1 MKETLRISNRRR
13 MHMKLPEYIT
23 RDEVRRVCKELKL
36 KDWSSLKDDKVTAK
50 EARIILSEVN
60 TEKMTIPLEEFRR
73 GLEVELEHGMRFKDA
88 NVTNN
93 HPMITGMIV
102 LAHLKEMMDYYERL
116 EVAELEGDIFKAVK
130 TGNIE
135 KVKKYVKRLAKSK
148 SDLCTLELLN
158 MK

>member
-1 MKETLRISNRRR
+1 MD
-13 MHMKLPEYIT
+13 MKLPEYIT

-36 KDWSSLKDDKVTAK
+36 RDWSSIKDDKVTAK
-50 EARIILSEVN
+50 EAKIILSQVN

-93 HPMITGMIV
+93 HPMVTGMIV

-130 TGNIE
+130 AGNPE
-135 KVKKYVKRLAKSK
+135 KVKKYFKRLVKAKIELSA
-148 SDLCTLELLN
+148 LESSN

>member
-1 MKETLRISNRRR
+1 
-13 MHMKLPEYIT
+13 MKLPEYIT
-23 RDEVRRVCKELKL
+23 VDEVRRVCKELKL
-36 KDWSSLKDDKVTAK
+36 RDWTKIKDDKVTAK
-50 EARIILSEVN
+50 DARIILSKVN
-60 TEKMTIPLEEFRR
+60 TERMPIPLEEFRR
-73 GLEVELEHGMRFKDA
+73 GLEVELEHGARFKDA

-130 TGNIE
+130 AGNIE
-135 KVKKYVKRLAKSK
+135 KVKKYYKRLAKAKIELSA
-148 SDLCTLELLN
+148 LESSN

>member
-1 MKETLRISNRRR
+1 
-13 MHMKLPEYIT
+13 MKLPEYIT

-36 KDWSSLKDDKVTAK
+36 RDWSSIKDDKVSAK
-50 EARIILSEVN
+50 EAKIILSQVN
-60 TEKMTIPLEEFRR
+60 TEKMAIPLEEFRR

-93 HPMITGMIV
+93 HPMVTGMIV

-130 TGNIE
+130 AGNPE
-135 KVKKYVKRLAKSK
+135 KVKKYFKRLVKAKIELSA
-148 SDLCTLELLN
+148 LESSN

>member
-1 MKETLRISNRRR
+1 
-13 MHMKLPEYIT
+13 MKLPQYIT
-23 RDEVRRVCKELKL
+23 IDEVKRVCKELKIR
-36 KDWSSLKDDKVTAK
+36 DWSSIKDDKVTAK
-50 EARIILSEVN
+50 EAKIILLNVN
-60 TEKMTIPLEEFRR
+60 TEKMSIPLEEFRR
-73 GLEVELEHGMRFKDA
+73 GLDVELEHGMRFKDA

-130 TGNIE
+130 AGNIE
-135 KVKKYVKRLAKSK
+135 KVKKYFKRLVKAKNEL
-148 SDLCTLELLN
+148 DTLEAMN

>member
-1 MKETLRISNRRR
+1 
-13 MHMKLPEYIT
+13 MKLPEYIT

-36 KDWSSLKDDKVTAK
+36 RDWSSIKDDKVTAK
-50 EARIILSEVN
+50 EAKIILSQVN
-60 TEKMTIPLEEFRR
+60 TEKMAIPLEEFRR

-93 HPMITGMIV
+93 HPMVTGMIV

-130 TGNIE
+130 AGNPE
-135 KVKKYVKRLAKSK
+135 KVKKYFKRLVKAKIELSA
-148 SDLCTLELLN
+148 LESSN

>member
-1 MKETLRISNRRR
+1 MD
-13 MHMKLPEYIT
+13 MKLPEYIT

-36 KDWSSLKDDKVTAK
+36 RDWSSIKDDKVTAK
-50 EARIILSEVN
+50 EAKIILSQVN
-60 TEKMTIPLEEFRR
+60 TEKMAIPLEEFRR

-93 HPMITGMIV
+93 HPMVTGMIV

-130 TGNIE
+130 AGNPE
-135 KVKKYVKRLAKSK
+135 KVKKYFKRLVKAKIELSA
-148 SDLCTLELLN
+148 LESSN